1 MNRTEKTFS
10 STAKKADAKKDIAI
24 INQFSVTELKPDDVY
39 CFSVILCDNEVDR
52 DMERFT
58 DATLEQLAKLF
69 VGKTGIMDH
78 QWSTKNQIARLYRV
92 EVEAPGGM
100 NTMGQPLK
108 RLRGSAYMPRN
119 ENTAPIISLIGAG
132 IMKEVSVG
140 VSIGSCNCSIC
151 GNPLML
157 DLDTFKYRCAN
168 DHVKGEKTSSGEL
181 CVGNLENPMDA
192 YEFSFV
198 AVPAQ
203 PGAGVTKA
211 AQKIG
216 SVSGM
221 TAEELEKRR
230 QIYQYGKSI
239 TNETARPV
247 TAKQEMPNRFS
258 LAPSPGTQSGCGCA
272 RFSIIPDSCIYSGDR
287 EAAEK
292 ALAFAR
298 KDLGLPPVAIRWF
311 VPEMVADKQYG
322 VKDGYIFENVSNLLG
337 TIDTKTDD
345 VIYIRA
351 YDATVSQIE
360 KTALHE
366 AYHIMQFQADYFAS
380 RELMEHRADEYAKE
394 AMRRMNDMDPKELED
409 LYLCHM
415 ADIG

>member
-1 MNRTEKTFS
+1 MNRVEKNYS
-10 STAKKADAKKDIAI
+10 STAKKADAKKDIDL
-24 INQFSVTELKPDDVY
+24 INRFSLVELKPDDVY

-58 DATLEQLAKLF
+58 DTTLEQLAKLF

-78 QWSTKNQIARLYRV
+78 QWSAKYQVARLYRV
-92 EVEAPGGM
+92 EVETPGGM
-100 NTMGQPLK
+100 NRLGRPLR
-108 RLRGSAYMPRN
+108 RLRGSAYMCRN
-119 ENTAPIISLIGAG
+119 ETTAPIISLVDAG

-140 VSIGSCNCSIC
+140 VSIENCNCSVC
-151 GNPLML
+151 GSPLML
-157 DLDTFKYRCAN
+157 DMDTFKYRCAN
-168 DHVKGEKTSSGEL
+168 GHVKGEKTANGEL
-181 CVGNLENPMDA
+181 CVGNLENPKDA

-211 AQKIG
+211 AKKVDQVAG
-216 SVSGM
+216 PTVD
-221 TAEELEKRR
+221 
-230 QIYQYGKSI
+230 
-239 TNETARPV
+239 
-247 TAKQEMPNRFS
+247 TAKKKTPNRFT
-258 LAPSPGTQSGCGCA
+258 LAPSPGTQTGQGSA
-272 RFSIIPDSCIYSGDR
+272 RFSIIPDACVYCGDR
-287 EAAEK
+287 KAAEI

-322 VKDGYIFENVSNLLG
+322 VKDGCVFENAANLLG

-351 YDATVSQIE
+351 YDVTVSQIE
-360 KTALHE
+360 KAALHE
-366 AYHIMQFQADYFAS
+366 AYHIMQFQTDSFAS
-380 RELMEHRADEYAKE
+380 RELLEHRAEEYAKE